1 MAFDEKRYLDL
12 TGLTT
17 YDDDIKAWSNSV
29 RQAGYKTVK
38 RSASGNNLLFFK
50 KPNAIVGTD
59 VADESIDLSDAE
71 AAIKLAALAVL
82 VGAVWDGT
90 NQRWVPSP
98 SFDSSIS
105 ATTIVSALNEVISD
119 FDTKIGTIPATSSA
133 TNVIEYI
140 AEQINLTNDFDI
152 LTNRPV
158 KEVTPMS
165 DVIYPLPSGGGGGT
179 ATLAGLADT
188 TISNPSNDQILKYD
202 ATTSKWINAENS
214 GGGGTDYTAGDGI
227 VIDEDEISTDNATS
241 EDMEEIITPLPSVM
255 SRRFKYSTTEQVVGE
270 WIDGKPVYQ
279 TTFTVTSSSAEGEQE
294 VLLSTYGI
302 TNVAEIISASIIAH
316 PVTGDVALNYFVSI
330 GDCFKWYMSAGNTK
344 LIFSHYGTWTESIP
358 VKVTF
363 QYTKTTD

>member
-202 ATTSKWINAENS
+202 ATTSKWVNAENS
-214 GGGGTDYTAGDGI
+214 GGGGGTNPGI
-227 VIDEDEISTDNATS
+227 S
-241 EDMEEIITPLPSVM
+241 
-255 SRRFKYSTTEQVVGE
+255 YSTTETE
-270 WIDGKPVYQ
+270 
-279 TTFTVTSSSAEGEQE
+279 
-294 VLLSTYGI
+294 L
-302 TNVAEIISASIIAH
+302 
-316 PVTGDVALNYFVSI
+316 
-330 GDCFKWYMSAGNTK
+330 
-344 LIFSHYGTWTESIP
+344 GTWTDGKTLYQ
-358 VKVTF
+358 KVITVRGCPKDMFGSMVDLGVEVDTF
-363 QYTKTTD
+363 VGISAVGNAQDDNYNSGYCMGGTIYCKVIKSSGQNTQIQPACTVMALSYVQLLVLYTKV